1 MLSALEVDKHTMY
14 ERMHGSIAEIKEW
27 QAKHE
32 ASQSTLDKEHQSLL
46 SYVEDLNE
54 ALMGKDLELARTRE
68 SVQALEQE
76 LEDCRGALA
85 ERTEEVMHL
94 KDIELCLKAS
104 EDSRSQLTKYY
115 AEKLKS
121 FEDLERQMQE
131 REESL
136 AQQDLQRYLNLT
148 DHLQQQL
155 LEEMDSLK
163 RRVQT
168 VPVYSQSAPLY
179 TPVKGDEVDQ
189 RLADFLNA
197 REPPVAVPFRRDEP
211 GVYYFGTKKV
221 FIKIEQGRIIIRVGG
236 GFMRID
242 EFIDIYTPLEL
253 ARNTRSTDH
262 PTRER
267 LIHKLISSIDES
279 PDFVTCVGL
288 QRKSAG
294 KGVGRSKSP

>member
-1 MLSALEVDKHTMY
+1 MLSSLEVEKHTMY
-14 ERMHGSIAEIKEW
+14 ERMHGYIAEIKEW

-32 ASQSTLDKEHQSLL
+32 ASQSTLEKEHQSLL
-46 SYVEDLNE
+46 SYVEDLND
-54 ALMGKDLELARTRE
+54 ALKAKDLELASTRA

-76 LEDCRGALA
+76 LEECKNALA
-85 ERTEEVMHL
+85 ERTEEAMHL
-94 KDIELCLKAS
+94 KDIERCLKAS
-104 EDSRSQLTKYY
+104 EDSRTQLTNYY

-131 REESL
+131 REESQ

-148 DHLQQQL
+148 DQLQQQL
-155 LEEMDSLK
+155 LQEMDSLK

-168 VPVYSQSAPLY
+168 VPDYSQSAPPY

-189 RLADFLNA
+189 GLADYLNA
-197 REPPVAVPFRRDEP
+197 MEPPVAVPFRREEP

-242 EFIDIYTPLEL
+242 EFIDIYTPIEL
-253 ARNTRSTDH
+253 AKNTRTTEH

-267 LIHKLISSIDES
+267 LIQKLISSIDES
-279 PDFVTCVGL
+279 PDYVTCVGL
-288 QRKSAG
+288 QKKSAG
-294 KGVGRSKSP
+294 KGRSKSP